1 MKINENICAEMQVNH
16 FSKAAT
22 YFDTPF
28 RSTFEE
34 IEQSKR
40 QVFDQ
45 SLLRQMLEGFPNL
58 AVVLDENR
66 QIIAYNKKAESIL
79 NPDKSGSIYGQRVG
93 EAINCIHA
101 FDMPAGCGTS
111 KFCSECGAGKCNK
124 FTKETL
130 QSCSEECRIT
140 VNLND
145 VESSL
150 DLKVFTS
157 VINIDNKNYI
167 LYSIEDIQDE
177 KRRKILEKI
186 FFHDVLNTASAIY
199 GMSEII
205 KETDKAEEIDEFKH
219 LLFNS
224 SGQLIKEIE
233 MQRDLMNAERGNLNV
248 NIETKSVNEILSKAF
263 ELYKN
268 HELIQGINYTCEYL
282 NNDLIIETDEV
293 LLIRSLGNLIKN
305 ALEAVNK
312 KGNVK
317 INALQNNGHILFN
330 VINDSIIPDDIKLQ
344 IFQRSFSTK
353 AKSGRGIGT
362 YSVKLLVEQYLGG
375 SVSFV
380 SNNADGTIFSVK
392 FLN

>member
-1 MKINENICAEMQVNH
+1 MNENHITGTQVNH
-16 FSKAAT
+16 ISKIST

-28 RSTFEE
+28 RSTVEE

-40 QVFDQ
+40 QVINQ
-45 SLLRQMLEGFPNL
+45 PLLSQMLEGFPNL
-58 AVVLDENR
+58 AVVLDANR

-79 NPDKSGSIYGQRVG
+79 NPDKSGSIYGQRIG
-93 EAINCIHA
+93 EAIQCIHA

-111 KFCSECGAGKCNK
+111 TFCSECGAGKCSK
-124 FTKETL
+124 FTEDTL
-130 QSCSEECRIT
+130 QNCTEECRIT
-140 VNLND
+140 VSLND

-157 VINIDNKNYI
+157 VINIDNKNYV
-167 LYSIEDIQDE
+167 LFSIEDIQDE

-205 KETDKAEEIDEFKH
+205 KETDKVEDINEFKH

-233 MQRDLMNAERGNLNV
+233 MQRDLINAERGTLNV
-248 NIETKSVNEILSKAF
+248 NIQSISVNEILSKAY
-263 ELYKN
+263 ELYKS
-268 HELIQGINYTCEYL
+268 HDLIQGINYTCEFL
-282 NNDLIIETDEV
+282 NSDVDIKTDEA

-317 INALQNNGHILFN
+317 IYTLQNNGHISFN
-330 VINDSIIPDDIKLQ
+330 IKNDFIIPKNIKLQ

-353 AKSGRGIGT
+353 AKTGRGIGT

-375 SVSFV
+375 SVSFI
-380 SNNADGTIFSVK
+380 SNKVDGTIFSVNL
-392 FLN
+392 LN

>member
-1 MKINENICAEMQVNH
+1 MNEIHITETQVNH
-16 FSKAAT
+16 ISKIAT

-28 RSTFEE
+28 RSTVEE

-40 QVFDQ
+40 QVISQ
-45 SLLRQMLEGFPNL
+45 PILSQMLEGFPNL
-58 AVVLDENR
+58 AVVLDANR

-93 EAINCIHA
+93 EAIQCIHA

-111 KFCSECGAGKCNK
+111 TFCSECGAGKCNK
-124 FTKETL
+124 FTKDTL
-130 QSCSEECRIT
+130 QSCTEECRIT
-140 VNLND
+140 VNQNG

-157 VINIDNKNYI
+157 VINIDNINYI
-167 LYSIEDIQDE
+167 LFSIEDIKDE

-186 FFHDVLNTASAIY
+186 FFHDVLNTATAIY

-205 KETDKAEEIDEFKH
+205 KETDKVEDIDEFKH

-233 MQRDLMNAERGNLNV
+233 MQRDLINAECGKLNV
-248 NIETKSVNEILSKAF
+248 NIQSTSVNKILSKAF

-268 HELIQGINYTCEYL
+268 HELTQGTNYNCEFL
-282 NNDLIIETDEV
+282 NSDVNIKTDEA
-293 LLIRSLGNLIKN
+293 LLIRSLGNLIRN

-317 INALQNNGHILFN
+317 ILVLQNNGHISFN
-330 VINDSIIPDDIKLQ
+330 IKNDSIIPENIKLQ

-375 SVSFV
+375 SVSFI
-380 SNNADGTIFSVK
+380 SNSDSGTIFSVN